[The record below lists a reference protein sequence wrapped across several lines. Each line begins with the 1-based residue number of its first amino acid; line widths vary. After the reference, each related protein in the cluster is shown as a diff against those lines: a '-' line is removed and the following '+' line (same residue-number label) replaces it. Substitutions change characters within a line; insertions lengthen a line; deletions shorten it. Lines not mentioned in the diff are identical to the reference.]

1 VALAALALVGL
12 GLWLRRR
19 GARIPLRLTVPR
31 LAATS
36 VFVGLLVMHAS
47 VALVAHF
54 FAVALFYLL
63 CLEPIARGS
72 LSQPDVER

>member
-1 VALAALALVGL
+1 
-12 GLWLRRR
+12 
-19 GARIPLRLTVPR
+19 LRLTVPR

-36 VFVGLLVMHAS
+36 VFVGLLAIHAT

-54 FAVALFYLL
+54 AAVALLYLL